1 MIGLIPWSESQK
13 MKTRRRGR
21 PYVYSPSI
29 ILRCFIVRLWFRL
42 DSNNALHKFLEL
54 DYPYNQKIM
63 KRCGLTQIPDR
74 RTFDRRLKT
83 ISIDIKERIT
93 VMTCLFVCEKMIDPY
108 IVAIDS
114 TLVKAKGHL
123 WHKSSMI
130 EGIVP
135 RSGIDTDARW
145 GFSHTKGWIFGY
157 KLHITSSTGSLI
169 VPLSADFTQADVQ
182 DNQMYY
188 AITSSLPQGIR
199 YMAADCGYDDHKL
212 YNLSI
217 TRGFEIVCPVS
228 EIYNHTSNERL
239 QLIEFYES
247 KLGQV
252 IYSWRGISV
261 EPLIQHI
268 KHIFKIDPLTVRGYQ
283 KAAGIVLLSVL
294 LYQIIVY
301 YNCKTRKEHPKAIKH
316 MLGS

>member
-1 MIGLIPWSESQK
+1 MD
-13 MKTRRRGR
+13 
-21 PYVYSPSI
+21 
-29 ILRCFIVRLWFRL
+29 C
-42 DSNNALHKFLEL
+42 
-54 DYPYNQKIM
+54 YPYNRKIM
-63 KRCGLTQIPDR
+63 KACGLTSLPDR
-74 RTFDRRLKT
+74 RTFDRRLST
-83 ISIDIKERIT
+83 ISIDIKERIAA
-93 VMTCLFVCEKMIDPY
+93 MAALFIKKRLIDPY
-108 IVAIDS
+108 IVSVDS
-114 TLVKAKGHL
+114 TLLKAKGYV

-130 EGIVP
+130 KGIVP

-268 KHIFKIDPLTVRGYQ
+268 KDIFKIDPLTVRGYQ

>member
-1 MIGLIPWSESQK
+1 MKACGLIS
-13 MKTRRRGR
+13 
-21 PYVYSPSI
+21 
-29 ILRCFIVRLWFRL
+29 L
-42 DSNNALHKFLEL
+42 
-54 DYPYNQKIM
+54 
-63 KRCGLTQIPDR
+63 PDR
-74 RTFDRRLKT
+74 RTFDRRLAK
-83 ISIDIKERIT
+83 ISADIKERIAAMA
-93 VMTCLFVCEKMIDPY
+93 VSFVKEKFVDPY

-114 TLVKAKGHL
+114 TLLRAKGHL

-130 EGIVP
+130 KGVVP

-182 DNQMYY
+182 DNQMYP
-188 AITSSLPQGIR
+188 AITCSSSLPQGIH
-199 YMAADCGYDDHKL
+199 YMAADSGYDDHKL

-217 TRGFEIVCPVS
+217 DRGFELVCPVS
-228 EIYNHTSNERL
+228 EIYNHTSSDRL

-247 KLGQV
+247 ELGQV

-261 EPLIQHI
+261 EPLIEHI
-268 KHIFKIDPLTVRGYQ
+268 KDVFKIDPLPITGYQ
-283 KAAGIVLLSVL
+283 KAAGLVLLSVL
-294 LYQIIVY
+294 IYQIIVY
-301 YNCKTRKEHPKAIKH
+301 YNCKTHKEHPKAIKH